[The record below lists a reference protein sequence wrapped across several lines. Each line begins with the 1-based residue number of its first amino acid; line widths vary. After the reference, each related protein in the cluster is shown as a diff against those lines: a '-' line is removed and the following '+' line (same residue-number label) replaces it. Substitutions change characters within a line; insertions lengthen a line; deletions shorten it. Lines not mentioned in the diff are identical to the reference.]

1 MQMHFL
7 AVDAQRKAQ
16 DMNIKL
22 QLMHYFQQKYNRKYT
37 IITLISPCFTVLL

>member
-16 DMNIKL
+16 DMNVKL

-37 IITLISPCFTVLL
+37 TITLI